1 MGLAAC
7 AAAPLEPSRAVDIH
21 LDDLRYAEL
30 DVR

>member
-21 LDDLRYAEL
+21 LDGFAEP